1 MKQLK
6 DLAGIACGS
15 LGDSAAGFEFRDF
28 SSLFGLHWV
37 GESIENC
44 CGIGLR
50 KERGR
55 ERGERE
61 AAYCACVNRNR
72 LKILFTVCSPLCEDS
87 FKRYLCFR
95 LFAALFFI
103 VKYFLQFIYY

>member
-6 DLAGIACGS
+6 DLACGS

-28 SSLFGLHWV
+28 SSMF

-50 KERGR
+50 KERER
-55 ERGERE
+55 EGGERE
-61 AAYCACVNRNR
+61 AAYCAYVNRNR
-72 LKILFTVCSPLCEDS
+72 LKILFTICSP
-87 FKRYLCFR
+87 
-95 LFAALFFI
+95 
-103 VKYFLQFIYY
+103 